1 MDTNDF
7 YTELNVR
14 GFDYGPKFRQI
25 LEVQYEGLNKSYSK
39 VKWEGNWITFVESL
53 IQLYVT
59 HTTSRSIYVSLSLPS
74 LKCDPRILFGNRN
87 KETLS
92 SKGDDSGEDSAQK
105 ETQKSQEI
113 KTVITDS
120 NLKCVISKGIEL
132 KGLMFANIPLKNI
145 MRGVQMEKYEFVPNI
160 EDNAIEEIN
169 AKELTDYISSCDMI
183 ALKLS
188 KIFKKLD
195 NQNNKDNNNEKLNKL
210 LKLPNNDN
218 QILLKL
224 LISLYQSIFDE
235 NGNLVNERIINEES
249 IKKLINENN
258 YDLSLDILNLTST
271 NGRLMR
277 SILDIV
283 NENNQRNISIAEVNS
298 GNGIMAKDVLYNM
311 GFFFHYP
318 LVVDYTIANNNIKN
332 LPQDLQNS
340 GYHLINWDRT
350 KTNFPT
356 LSAPVDLLIY
366 KDSTDFWDLNFESF
380 SSELYNYVRDGG
392 FLLGIFRTK
401 LSSAER
407 LLNQFSGI
415 LI

>member
-1 MDTNDF
+1 
-7 YTELNVR
+7 
-14 GFDYGPKFRQI
+14 
-25 LEVQYEGLNKSYSK
+25 
-39 VKWEGNWITFVESL
+39 
-53 IQLYVT
+53 
-59 HTTSRSIYVSLSLPS
+59 
-74 LKCDPRILFGNRN
+74 
-87 KETLS
+87 
-92 SKGDDSGEDSAQK
+92 
-105 ETQKSQEI
+105 
-113 KTVITDS
+113 
-120 NLKCVISKGIEL
+120 
-132 KGLMFANIPLKNI
+132 
-145 MRGVQMEKYEFVPNI
+145 
-160 EDNAIEEIN
+160 
-169 AKELTDYISSCDMI
+169 
-183 ALKLS
+183 
-188 KIFKKLD
+188 LD